1 MFCEPSW
8 RKLVT
13 STWPCKAASATGI
26 TQSTSVWCV
35 ALCCDELHC
44 TLPDAVLMSE
54 CWLVLPTERV
64 NGETAHSLSMRI
76 GLSRVAYN
84 RTADKRQNLVQPNSA
99 EPNQQQ

>member
-1 MFCEPSW
+1 
-8 RKLVT
+8 
-13 STWPCKAASATGI
+13 
-26 TQSTSVWCV
+26 
-35 ALCCDELHC
+35 
-44 TLPDAVLMSE
+44 MSE

-64 NGETAHSLSMRI
+64 NGETTHSLFMGI